1 MPGSSPPEEGERLFN
16 ENEKVEKKKSNEI
29 RGRQD
34 ALWEKSNQYIKPEKC
49 SPCKHE
55 PEERARQ
62 RVNIGNG
69 EKTVNH

>member
-34 ALWEKSNQYIKPEKC
+34 ALWENRNQ
-49 SPCKHE
+49 
-55 PEERARQ
+55 
-62 RVNIGNG
+62 
-69 EKTVNH
+69 